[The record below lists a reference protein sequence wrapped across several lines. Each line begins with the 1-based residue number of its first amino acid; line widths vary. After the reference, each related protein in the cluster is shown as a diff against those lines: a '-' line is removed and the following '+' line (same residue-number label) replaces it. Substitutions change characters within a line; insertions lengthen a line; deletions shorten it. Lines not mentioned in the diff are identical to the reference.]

1 MTNDIV
7 ISTAA
12 AIMPVMSIE
21 TAIGRRQMFVELV
34 QGIMSEGTD
43 YGVIPGTTK
52 KTLLKPGAE
61 KLVSFFGL
69 SPSFEDVQVTEDWTG
84 AAHNGEPF
92 FYYRQRCHLS
102 RDDRRIASADGSCNS
117 WETKYRYRKA
127 DRVCPNCDKPAIMR
141 SKFPPKDNPSATPGW
156 YCNAKAGGC
165 GASFPA
171 TDPAIVNQQ
180 TGRVPN
186 PDPAEIVNTLLKM
199 AQKRAMI
206 AATLIAVNASEFF
219 TQDME
224 DLPAAEYRA
233 VDSDTGEVTGTRPLQ
248 STHAQT
254 GKTLEVRN
262 SSAAE
267 VDPLIAKWQKGQ
279 ADFAHAPK
287 PANGQW
293 GALQAIVSGIVG
305 GEDERHRFYSLL
317 FGREIGSANDLSA
330 PEAAWLHATVKP
342 RKTGDSWRADEL
354 MEQSIASFMQRHPAP
369 AADFPAAEDLHPQSA
384 HQEQPA

>member
-224 DLPAAEYRA
+224 DIGEYRVIEA
-233 VDSDTGEVTGTRPLQ
+233 ETGEITEPKQ
-248 STHAQT
+248 SEHK
-254 GKTLEVRN
+254 KT
-262 SSAAE
+262 AA
-267 VDPLIAKWQKGQ
+267 DPLIAKWQAEQKN
-279 ADFAHAPK
+279 FASAPR
-287 PANGQW
+287 PVNGRW
-293 GALQAIVSGIVG
+293 EMTNAVLTGITG
-305 GEDERHRFYSLL
+305 GDEERHRFLSLL
-317 FGREIGSANDLSA
+317 FGHVVKSANDLAA
-330 PEAAWLHATVKP
+330 PEAAWLVAFVKAG
-342 RKTGDSWRADEL
+342 KAGDGFAAEAKAEG
-354 MEQSIASFMQRHPAP
+354 MIASFMQRHPAP
-369 AADFPAAEDLHPQSA
+369 VDFPAADDLHPQSA
-384 HQEQPA
+384 TFVTPEP